1 MPNKSGFWRD
11 QSAIAAVRNSVQH
24 VLFQRLGQE
33 RRIFGAKKN
42 RRQKK
47 KKSLERAKKKKP
59 KKKPKKKKKNDY
71 HYIKDG
77 GHPQSDPEGRHRRDR
92 GQQQGHE
99 ERGDRGHHG
108 RK

>member
-1 MPNKSGFWRD
+1 LAPKRT
-11 QSAIAAVRNSVQH
+11 
-24 VLFQRLGQE
+24 
-33 RRIFGAKKN
+33 GAKKK
-42 RRQKK
+42 RRAEREQKK
-47 KKSLERAKKKKP
+47 QKTKNKKQ
-59 KKKPKKKKKNDY
+59 KKKKKNDY